1 MSDGPRARART
12 VRTAGV
18 MGPAGA
24 AGKTSAAGKTGA
36 AGEDG
41 CGRGAA
47 ARAAHP
53 RDAGGELSRGQVVA
67 MLGDLRRTLRE
78 RYGTADEARLDA
90 LRSDGRSDA
99 APSDARRSDA
109 GRANAG
115 RADAGR
121 ADAGR
126 ADEAGRRALV
136 IPVRFHVLAAGRTG
150 RLSGAAVRSQIATLN
165 AAYSGRT
172 GGADTGVRFHLAGY
186 DVTNK
191 AAWFS
196 HPRKYQSAIKRKL
209 RKGGRG
215 TLNLYTAAVGS
226 DVLGFSTFPQWYRKS
241 PRMDGVVIDYRS
253 LPHGSYRRFNRGYTA
268 VHEIGHWL
276 GLLHTFQ
283 GGCTPPGDGVSD
295 TPYEASPA
303 QGCPD
308 YKDSCPQ
315 RGEDPVHNFMN
326 YGFDSCMRQFTPG
339 QGRRIRAAWAAY
351 RAAGNGR
358 GQGGAR
364 ERGSVDRGTGGA
376 GAARSVG
383 GAR

>member
-1 MSDGPRARART
+1 MRRFAGVSLCALTVTVCAVPGSMSDGPRARART
-12 VRTAGV
+12 VRAGKTV
-18 MGPAGA
+18 A
-24 AGKTSAAGKTGA
+24 AGKTAAAKK
-36 AGEDG
+36 DG
-41 CGRGAA
+41 CGAGAA

-53 RDAGGELSRGQVVA
+53 RDRDGDLSRGQVVA

-78 RYGTADEARLDA
+78 RYGTPDEERF
-90 LRSDGRSDA
+90 
-99 APSDARRSDA
+99 DARRSEA
-109 GRANAG
+109 GR
-115 RADAGR
+115 
-121 ADAGR
+121 
-126 ADEAGRRALV
+126 RRALV
-136 IPVRFHVLAAGRTG
+136 IPVRFHALAAGRTG
-150 RLSGAAVRSQIATLN
+150 RLSGAAVQGQIATLN

-172 GGADTGVRFHLAGY
+172 GGADTGVRFRLAGY

-191 AAWFS
+191 AAWFY
-196 HPRKYQSAIKRKL
+196 HPRKYQSRIKHRL
-209 RKGGRG
+209 RRGGRG
-215 TLNLYTAAVGS
+215 TLNLYSASVGS

-295 TPYEASPA
+295 TPYEATPA
-303 QGCPD
+303 QGCPH
-308 YKDSCPQ
+308 YKDTCPQ
-315 RGEDPVHNFMN
+315 RGDDPVHNFMN
-326 YGFDSCMRQFTPG
+326 YGFDSCMRDFTPG

-351 RAAGNGR
+351 RAPRHGHERGR
-358 GQGGAR
+358 AR
-364 ERGSVDRGTGGA
+364 ERGGVDRGTGGA